1 MFRTHRCLLV
11 LLLVLCAC
19 DAQTPERAAGPA
31 EFSTTTKPRAEHA
44 ASIETAPARH
54 LQLKA
59 LPGTVGASSA
69 LSQGQ
74 EAPDPQ
80 ADTAPRRA
88 VPTDPARAGVRGT
101 RVTVDPR
108 FAHVIVAHEDE
119 RGNVVTRCVTQLE
132 HPLDALFVPPRHSEV
147 Q

>member
-1 MFRTHRCLLV
+1 LLV
-11 LLLVLCAC
+11 LLLLLCAC
-19 DAQTPERAAGPA
+19 DAQTPKRTAGPA
-31 EFSTTTKPRAEHA
+31 SFSTTTEPRAEHA
-44 ASIETAPARH
+44 ARIETAAARH

-59 LPGTVGASSA
+59 LPGTEGASSA
-69 LSQGQ
+69 LSEG
-74 EAPDPQ
+74 EKAPDTQ
-80 ADTAPRRA
+80 AETTPRRA
-88 VPTDPARAGVRGT
+88 VRTDPARAGVRGT

-132 HPLDALFVPPRHSEV
+132 HPLDALEVPPRHAEV